1 METAQLKTVPEANV
15 SFQQLIARLNATR
28 LTVLDQIVQELNVI
42 LVFNQQFVPK
52 QPAQSRIAV
61 DQFVQQHPVTSQIP
75 QTQQPLVQPLVY
87 QIVVKQI
94 ALVQTVPRLCV
105 TRLVV
110 QMHHVLPQTVR
121 LRTVLEPTAL
131 QQTVQTRQTRQLVHQ
146 AVSQIVQNQTV
157 LVQTAR

>member
-1 METAQLKTVPEANV
+1 M
-15 SFQQLIARLNATR
+15 
-28 LTVLDQIVQELNVI
+28 
-42 LVFNQQFVPK
+42 PK

-75 QTQQPLVQPLVY
+75 QTPQPLVQPLVY

-110 QMHHVLPQTVR
+110 RMHHVLSQTVR

>member
-42 LVFNQQFVPK
+42 LVFNLQFVPK

-61 DQFVQQHPVTSQIP
+61 DQFVQQHPVTSQIQ
-75 QTQQPLVQPLVY
+75 QTPQPLVQPLVY

-121 LRTVLEPTAL
+121 
-131 QQTVQTRQTRQLVHQ
+131 
-146 AVSQIVQNQTV
+146 
-157 LVQTAR
+157 